1 MDARVTQVLRAVGA
15 ALENK
20 KAFALL
26 ALDVS
31 SRTSIADTFVLCSVG
46 SSRQAQAVADEIDR
60 ALVAIGRKALSVE
73 GYRQGTW
80 VLIDYGD
87 LIVHIFLEE
96 RREYYALERL
106 WGDAPEVTALL
117 RAGGA

>member
-1 MDARVTQVLRAVGA
+1 VTQVLRAVGA

-20 KAFALL
+20 KAFGLL

-31 SRTSIADTFVLCSVG
+31 TRTSIADIFVICSVG

-87 LIVHIFLEE
+87 LLVHIFLEE